1 MTYVESKVMRR
12 GKLLRQP
19 TEDVTVTTVITQPI
33 NQNQKARLLLSSCLS
48 ESGWAG
54 ITVLAL
60 SNSSNPERLLVRFSS
75 APEADDS

>member
-33 NQNQKARLLLSSCLS
+33 DQNQKARLLSSCLS
-48 ESGWAG
+48 ESAWAG

>member
-1 MTYVESKVMRR
+1 MTYVESEANYCVSQ
-12 GKLLRQP
+12 LRTYP
-19 TEDVTVTTVITQPI
+19 VTVTTVITQPI
-33 NQNQKARLLLSSCLS
+33 DQNQKARLLLSSCLS
-48 ESGWAG
+48 ESVWAG